1 MRIIYVIVFALAL
14 SSTVMAQA
22 NQNRKDRIEKKMESR
37 KIAYI
42 TQGLDLSPAEAQ
54 QFWPIYNE
62 YQSKI
67 KESRKNNRVK
77 VPEEDLSDDDANEFL
92 DNLLEREQNELNL
105 KRDYFDRM
113 KTVVSA
119 KKVAKLYILEKK
131 FREEVLADIK
141 GRMENRRR
149 NNRNKRFD

>member
-1 MRIIYVIVFALAL
+1 MIVFALVL

-22 NQNRKDRIEKKMESR
+22 NQNRKERIEKKMESR

-42 TQGLDLSPAEAQ
+42 TQGLDLSPTEAQ

-62 YQSKI
+62 YQAKL
-67 KESRKNNRVK
+67 KESRKNSRVK
-77 VPEEDLSDDDANEFL
+77 VRDEDLTDADANEFL
-92 DNLLEREQNELNL
+92 ENLLEREQNELNL

-141 GRMENRRR
+141 GRMENRRK
-149 NNRNKRFD
+149 NNRNRRFE

>member
-1 MRIIYVIVFALAL
+1 MIVFALVL

-22 NQNRKDRIEKKMESR
+22 NQNRKERIEKKMESR

-42 TQGLDLSPAEAQ
+42 TQGLDLSPTEAQ

-62 YQSKI
+62 YQAKL
-67 KESRKNNRVK
+67 KESRKNSRVK
-77 VPEEDLSDDDANEFL
+77 VRDEDLTDADANDFL
-92 DNLLEREQNELNL
+92 ENLLEIEQNELNL

-119 KKVAKLYILEKK
+119 KKVSKLYILEKK

-141 GRMENRRR
+141 GRMENRRK
-149 NNRNKRFD
+149 NNRNRRFE

>member
-1 MRIIYVIVFALAL
+1 MIVFALAL